1 MDIRQ
6 LRYFL
11 AVARYGSVTAAAE
24 HLGRTQQAVSKSLQ
38 QLEERLGVRLF
49 DRASGPVRLTAFG
62 ELLLE
67 HARTA
72 DDALRRFETEVHRT
86 RHVQSEPLRVGVGPT
101 GASQILPTA
110 VAMLSREIPGLR
122 CEIEGGIVI
131 DLLPKLQRGELDLVV
146 VLATAEGGDVGLAPE
161 VLGHESFVVVVG
173 RTHPFASRDTVT
185 AADLAGANW
194 MLGAN
199 LGEIENSLMGTF
211 ESHEVLAP
219 EIRWRTSST
228 EFLRAALATGEFVS
242 VLPLPVVEGDFA
254 SGRLR
259 RLRSPGFEWSRRLV
273 LYRRRGVKHTSVV
286 LAGADA
292 LHRAA
297 AARGSGSV
305 VAISESS
312 LIK

>member
-1 MDIRQ
+1 MELRQ

-24 HLGRTQQAVSKSLQ
+24 QLGRTQQAVSKSLQ

-49 DRASGPVRLTAFG
+49 DRGSGAVRLTAFG
-62 ELLLE
+62 ELLME

-72 DDALRRFETEVHRT
+72 DDALRRFETEVQRT
-86 RHVQSEPLRVGVGPT
+86 RHLQSEPLRIGVGPT
-101 GASQILPTA
+101 AASQILPAA

-122 CEIEGGIVI
+122 CEVEGGIVV
-131 DLLPKLQRGELDLVV
+131 DLLPKLQRGDLDLVV
-146 VLATAEGGDVGLAPE
+146 VLATGEGGDTGLAAE
-161 VLGHESFVVVVG
+161 LLGQESFVVVAG
-173 RTHPFASRDTVT
+173 RSHPFASREALS

-199 LGEIENSLMGTF
+199 LGEIESSLLGSF
-211 ESHEVLAP
+211 EAQDVAPP

-228 EFLRAALATGEFVS
+228 EFLRAALATGQFVS
-242 VLPLPVVEGDFA
+242 VLPLPVAEGDFA

-259 RLRSPGFEWSRRLV
+259 RLRSPGFEWGRRLM
-273 LYRRRGVKHTSVV
+273 LYRRRGAPLSPVA
-286 LAGADA
+286 LAGANA

-297 AARGSGSV
+297 ASRAGAPIDASAQAGGK
-305 VAISESS
+305 E
-312 LIK
+312 